1 MAVMKR
7 ADVVAGGQLVVGA
20 FAGEQGP
27 GAALSPA
34 IVGAAVFPLAVAVV
48 VVATPAGA
56 IGGFDLEDV
65 VDDFEGVDDERVVGA
80 ADAVAD
86 EFEEA
91 GVDDLAGLEVV
102 LARRGRGWRCGC
114 MPGAAWSLWKGS
126 PAAGGR
132 MRM

>member
-1 MAVMKR
+1 M
-7 ADVVAGGQLVVGA
+7 GA
-20 FAGEQGP
+20 FAGEEGP

-34 IVGAAVFPLAVAVV
+34 VVGAAVLLLAVAVV

-56 IGGFDLEDV
+56 KGGVDLEDV

-91 GVDDLAGLEVV
+91 GVDDLAGFEVV
-102 LARRGRGWRCGC
+102 LARRARGWRCGSC
-114 MPGAAWSLWKGS
+114 RERHARL
-126 PAAGGR
+126 
-132 MRM
+132 